1 MSATNTLTMLAAVLL
16 TAIIYTIMDPI
27 ITDIEGNVTCTVAD
41 CTTGLSYFTQFWD
54 YILWMFLILI
64 VMWYLVNS
72 IREQGYGGM
81 FR

>member
-54 YILWMFLILI
+54 YILWMFLLLI

-72 IREQGYGGM
+72 IREQGLRGE
-81 FR
+81 